1 MMSTIA
7 KGKNITLEDNTFLED
22 ILQRPVMSVSR
33 IFCRFVRQ
41 SGPVPNAIRTLNT
54 TAIRSKDLN
63 ERANASAPIH
73 REDQK
78 TKPLN
83 PHLTNTTPTNTADF
97 PKVGAQKAPP
107 DLLRDVDPNYSPK
120 DPVPGNVEHMTGGTQ
135 RSPAAGAAKPD
146 LEVGELEDV
155 TFRVEPL
162 KREGE
167 DMNTLKARLLCP
179 YALINKFIL
188 SIRYW
193 NC

>member
-1 MMSTIA
+1 
-7 KGKNITLEDNTFLED
+7 
-22 ILQRPVMSVSR
+22 MSVSR
-33 IFCRFVRQ
+33 IFYQFARPSRPL
-41 SGPVPNAIRTLNT
+41 SNAIRTFNT
-54 TAIRSKDLN
+54 TAFRSKDLN

-83 PHLTNTTPTNTADF
+83 PHLTNTASTNTTDF

-107 DLLRDVDPNYSPK
+107 DLLRDVDPDYAPE

-135 RSPAAGAAKPD
+135 HSSATAAKPE

-155 TFRVEPL
+155 TFKVEPL

-167 DMNTLKARLLCP
+167 DMSTLRARLLCP
-179 YALINKFIL
+179 YTP
-188 SIRYW
+188 
-193 NC
+193 